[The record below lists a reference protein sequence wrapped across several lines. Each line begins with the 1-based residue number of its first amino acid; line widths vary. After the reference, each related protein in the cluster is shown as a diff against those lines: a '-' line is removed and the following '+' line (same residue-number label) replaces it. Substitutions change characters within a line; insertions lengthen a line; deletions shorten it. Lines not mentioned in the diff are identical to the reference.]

1 MLRQFGAFEPV
12 GKEELLRR
20 IAGLKAMM
28 AERGIDF
35 AVIMENVNRFYFTGT
50 IQRGM
55 LVIALNCEPL
65 LFIERSVE
73 RARLDTP
80 LEVIPIRSDREVRKT
95 LEEKNILQGKGGLEL
110 DVLPVA
116 VFERFKNIIGFS
128 DFTDLSVL
136 IKELRII
143 KSPYELEQIRKSGAI
158 FSHVFTR
165 AQEVIRE
172 GVSEVEIETHLAAA
186 ARMQG
191 HQGLSR
197 IRGFNMAAL
206 PMCVFTGYTTG
217 LASYWDGPISGVGV
231 NPSVPQGSSFNK
243 VRRGIPVLVDC
254 GISYNGYVTDET
266 RAFTVGEMES
276 LFRKPYEVAREIIE
290 DAEHFG
296 KEGVNA
302 TELFQRAIQMVQQA
316 GLEEHFMGH
325 GEGRVSF
332 IGHGLGLEINEL
344 PVITARHS
352 RLLEEGM
359 VFAYEPKFVFP
370 GSGAIGIEVSFIVR
384 KDRLERVSD
393 VPIDIAYV

>member
-1 MLRQFGAFEPV
+1 MLRQFGAFEPASK
-12 GKEELLRR
+12 GELLRR
-20 IAGLKAMM
+20 IEKLKVLM
-28 AERGIDF
+28 ADRGIDF
-35 AVIMENVNRFYFTGT
+35 AVIIENVNRFYFTGT

-55 LVIALNCEPL
+55 LVIALDCEPL

-116 VFERFKNIIGFS
+116 AFERFKNIIGFN

-158 FSHVFTR
+158 FSPVFVR
-165 AQEVIRE
+165 AKEVIRE
-172 GVSEVEIETHLAAA
+172 GVSEVEIEAQLAAT
-186 ARMQG
+186 ARMHG

-217 LASYWDGPISGVGV
+217 LASYWDGPISDVGV

-243 VRRGIPVLVDC
+243 VMRGIPVLVDC

-266 RAFTVGEMES
+266 RVFTVGEMQSIFE
-276 LFRKPYEVAREIIE
+276 KPYEVAREIIE
-290 DAEHFG
+290 DAERFG
-296 KEGVNA
+296 REGVNA
-302 TELFQRAIQMVQQA
+302 TELFQRAVQLVKKA

-325 GEGRVSF
+325 GEGQVSF

-344 PVITARHS
+344 PVITARHG
-352 RLLEEGM
+352 RVLEEGM

-393 VPIDIAYV
+393 YPIDIVYL